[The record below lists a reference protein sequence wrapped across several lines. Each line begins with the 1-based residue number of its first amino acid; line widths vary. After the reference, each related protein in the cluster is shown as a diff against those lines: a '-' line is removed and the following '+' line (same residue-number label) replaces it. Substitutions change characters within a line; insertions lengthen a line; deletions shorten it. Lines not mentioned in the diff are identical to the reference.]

1 MRVEDPKRPRVT
13 LLFTSSA
20 ITCPPRRALLLD
32 STSPASF
39 TPTCTTRDGAL
50 LMRVALWDSK
60 VGRCREAPMKPAVAS
75 TKSSD
80 ERNKFGVNV
89 ERQPKNCACDA
100 DRTCRT
106 FRCIERDALQRASN
120 APGVGSERH
129 VVLPSASDE
138 ADAKIFLADS
148 SRFLSPVRR
157 CEPEDRGGVGI
168 GERGPSA
175 PRLP

>member
-80 ERNKFGVNV
+80 ERNNRR
-89 ERQPKNCACDA
+89 ERREPASKTV
-100 DRTCRT
+100 RVMT
-106 FRCIERDALQRASN
+106 IEGA
-120 APGVGSERH
+120 
-129 VVLPSASDE
+129 
-138 ADAKIFLADS
+138 
-148 SRFLSPVRR
+148 
-157 CEPEDRGGVGI
+157 
-168 GERGPSA
+168 
-175 PRLP
+175 RLPAASKATRFRALSTIPAAASSGASLFCQLRMKQTPKISSARAQGLALRFGGHRSTIDGMRAFEHAESFSRGLP